1 MNMKRAIR
9 AIMAVAVVWVCAG
22 CASTYQARKTVPSG
36 FLGDYSQLKKGVGD
50 EAQLIYVNPKTD
62 FTKYNKLL
70 MDPVKLYVSKKNSKL
85 DKLSK
90 EDQQRIVDFI
100 YAAGR
105 AQLTSRWIIVE
116 QPGPGVMRLR
126 VAVTDATGANVVR
139 DTVSSILPIGIAISG
154 LKYLATGANTAVGSA
169 GVECEGVDSVTGER
183 LFAAV
188 DSRVGRKVTGKFDK
202 LEKYRTVE
210 DAFAYWAQKLS
221 QRLNAEVSKGRAA
234 NNADS
239 SKR

>member
-1 MNMKRAIR
+1 M
-9 AIMAVAVVWVCAG
+9 
-22 CASTYQARKTVPSG
+22 
-36 FLGDYSQLKKGVGD
+36 
-50 EAQLIYVNPKTD
+50 
-62 FTKYNKLL
+62 
-70 MDPVKLYVSKKNSKL
+70 
-85 DKLSK
+85 
-90 EDQQRIVDFI
+90 
-100 YAAGR
+100 
-105 AQLTSRWIIVE
+105 
-116 QPGPGVMRLR
+116 
-126 VAVTDATGANVVR
+126 
-139 DTVSSILPIGIAISG
+139 SSILPIGIAISG

-221 QRLNAEVSKGRAA
+221 QRLNAEVSKDRAA